1 MEDNRRFGA
10 LSSSED
16 SQKLADT
23 VKGVIQ
29 VIGGLIAYFGYTQ
42 ITGEVNTIADQVGS
56 VVTLGVTFYGACT
69 TLYGLIKKLVIKFA
83 QK

>member
-1 MEDNRRFGA
+1 MKDKNLGWA
-10 LSSSED
+10 GSSED